1 MNEKNISVKKNLVYN
16 VVYQM
21 VTLLIPLIT
30 VPYISRVLGA
40 NGVGI
45 SSYTNSLAQYFV
57 ILGTIGISL
66 YGNRQIAYVRDD
78 KKKLSTT
85 FWAITILKTVTTG
98 IALIIYII
106 IFGRETS
113 YKEVF
118 LIQGINIL
126 VATFDISW
134 LFMGLEDF
142 KKTVLRNLLVRIFGV
157 ILIFTLVKN
166 VNDVALYVF
175 INAGTALLGNLS
187 MWPYLKN
194 TVSKVNIS
202 LKDITYH
209 IKPAL
214 VLFVPQIAIQI
225 YAVLDKSMLGMLS
238 NTTQVG
244 LYQQS
249 QNIVK
254 LVLGLVTSLGVVML
268 PRMSNI
274 FASGDNAKLK
284 EHLNRSLIGV
294 SYITIPMAFGLAS
307 ISESFVPWF
316 FGKGFGEV
324 KYLLMISVPI
334 LFFIALSNVLGV
346 QYLLPINRNRE
357 FTISVTVGAVVN
369 VILNLILIPKYDA
382 FGSCVA
388 TVIAEFSVT
397 LVQYIFIYKEIELK
411 PLIKSIS
418 KYIIAGIIMMI
429 IVILIG
435 REMKPEII
443 TTLIQCVIGVV
454 IYFGILIVIK
464 DEINKTILEF
474 IKKKIGKLK
483 N

>member
-16 VVYQM
+16 VVYQI
-21 VTLLIPLIT
+21 VTLLMPLIT

-40 NGVGI
+40 SGIGI

-85 FWAITILKTVTTG
+85 FWAITILKTITTL
-98 IALIIYII
+98 IALVVYII
-106 IFGRETS
+106 VFGREAN
-113 YKEVF
+113 YREVF

-142 KKTVLRNLLVRIFGV
+142 KKTVTRNLIVRVIGV

-166 VNDVALYVF
+166 VEDVALYVF
-175 INAGTALLGNLS
+175 INVGTALLGNLS

-194 TVSKVNIS
+194 TVTKVKIS
-202 LKDITYH
+202 ISDITCH

-214 VLFVPQIAIQI
+214 VLFIPQIAIQI

-249 QNIVK
+249 QSIVK

-274 FASGDNAKLK
+274 FANGDNDKLK
-284 EHLNRSLIGV
+284 KHLNKSLIGV
-294 SYITIPMAFGLAS
+294 SYIAIPMAFGLAS

-316 FGKGFGEV
+316 FGRGFGEV
-324 KYLLMISVPI
+324 KYLLMISVSI
-334 LFFIALSNVLGV
+334 VFFIALSNVLGV
-346 QYLLPINRNRE
+346 QYLLPTNRNRE
-357 FTISVTVGAVVN
+357 FTISVTVGAIVN
-369 VILNLILIPKYDA
+369 VILNFLLIPKYDA
-382 FGSCVA
+382 FGSCIA

-397 LVQYIFIYKEIELK
+397 LVQYIFIYKEIELR
-411 PLIKSIS
+411 PLIKAII
-418 KYIIAGIIMMI
+418 KYTIAGIIMTV
-429 IVILIG
+429 IVIVIG
-435 REMKPEII
+435 RFMKPKII
-443 TTLIQCVIGVV
+443 TTLIQCVVGVI
-454 IYFGILIVIK
+454 IYFGALIIIK
-464 DEINKTILEF
+464 DETNKIVFKF
-474 IKKKIGKLK
+474 IKEKIEKSK